1 MWGIYYG
8 EREYNLINKKGVL
21 QKWRSFWT
29 LLFVEYPAMLSEH
42 STEYLSRSIHMSIW
56 VSFAVRLITLD
67 CEFYTHRIGHCKIII
82 TFCLH
87 FSFSHALARVAI
99 FQVVVFFFFCNPSVV
114 ASIDFSSLQPVCA
127 VCILNSIQIQILLPV
142 QYENLLKCKLQP
154 LEFEIKIGCGAC
166 ADHF

>member
-1 MWGIYYG
+1 VWGIYYG

-99 FQVVVFFFFCNPSVV
+99 FQVVVFFFFFAIRLSWRLLISV
-114 ASIDFSSLQPVCA
+114 AFSQFAPYA
-127 VCILNSIQIQILLPV
+127 
-142 QYENLLKCKLQP
+142 Y
-154 LEFEIKIGCGAC
+154 
-166 ADHF
+166 